1 MYLVLLRVL
10 KVEGESTYECALYT
24 NNLAKESVVVF
35 FREMSGVH
43 ERGRALKKIATEARG
58 HQLGLG
64 TKQPWPLK
72 SSMSPESSK
81 CHKFV

>member
-1 MYLVLLRVL
+1 MY
-10 KVEGESTYECALYT
+10 
-24 NNLAKESVVVF
+24 NDNPAKESA
-35 FREMSGVH
+35 
-43 ERGRALKKIATEARG
+43 ERGAVFLSEGCAPKKTNRVARG